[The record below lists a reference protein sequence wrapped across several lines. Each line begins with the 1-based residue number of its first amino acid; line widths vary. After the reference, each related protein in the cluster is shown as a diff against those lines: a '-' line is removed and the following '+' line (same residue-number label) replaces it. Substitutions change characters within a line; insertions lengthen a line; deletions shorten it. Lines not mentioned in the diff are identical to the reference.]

1 MVGFEVGADVQLLVD
16 ADDQEDGEADE
27 DADFKW
33 RNDLLANVNTTQ
45 GVLLAFSF
53 LLDLSNAGSF

>member
-27 DADFKW
+27 DADFILEPLYLKVKIPT
-33 RNDLLANVNTTQ
+33 LVTE
-45 GVLLAFSF
+45 
-53 LLDLSNAGSF
+53 LSLEDFA

>member
-27 DADFKW
+27 DADFKLA
-33 RNDLLANVNTTQ
+33 NLFFANVNT
-45 GVLLAFSF
+45 A
-53 LLDLSNAGSF
+53 

>member
-16 ADDQEDGEADE
+16 ADDQKDGEADE
-27 DADFKW
+27 DADFAE

-45 GVLLAFSF
+45 GVFLAFSF
-53 LLDLSNAGSF
+53 LLDLSNSGSF